1 MILFFK
7 TPQNSVIATEVD
19 HQLSTEEKNELCWLY
34 GNAETLDQETLD
46 GYFVGPRR
54 EMVTPW
60 STNAVEITQNMNLK
74 GITRIEEYFP
84 VDSKEADHDPMLQR
98 MYEGLDQD
106 ISTVNIQ
113 PQPIKR
119 VENLEEYNDEE

>member
-7 TPQNSVIATEVD
+7 TPSESVIATEVD
-19 HQLSTEEKNELCWLY
+19 HQLSQEEVNELCWLY
-34 GNAETLDQETLD
+34 GDAELIKADKVE

-74 GITRIEEYFP
+74 GISRIEEYFP
-84 VDSKEADHDPMLQR
+84 V
-98 MYEGLDQD
+98 
-106 ISTVNIQ
+106 I
-113 PQPIKR
+113 
-119 VENLEEYNDEE
+119 

>member
-7 TPQNSVIATEVD
+7 TPTESVIATEVD
-19 HQLSTEEKNELCWLY
+19 HQLSQEEVNELCWLY
-34 GNAETLDQETLD
+34 GDATLVEADNLD

-54 EMVTPW
+54 EMITPW

-84 VDSKEADHDPMLQR
+84 VSSKDADHDPMLQR
-98 MYEGLDQD
+98 MYEGLDQTVF
-106 ISTVNIQ
+106 TVNHK
-113 PQPIKR
+113 PEPIKH
-119 VENLEEYNDEE
+119 VDNLEEYNE